1 MSIRTIDV
9 PDRFIRCFNFLA
21 STKGGTVDDVKAE
34 SYYQTLGTLSIEAVE
49 EAARRL
55 CQQPTQ
61 FLPSAGEW
69 FQQAKAIANSTW
81 KLSSEKATLQL
92 AESRDPEQ
100 EEKDAI
106 RQARSDFLDAIEK
119 MGYPL
124 NREVWEKRPIV
135 VPTYGCVVCKDTGW
149 KYHEKENVVSRCA
162 CLHTNPVLERRRADA
177 ADRKSRSVK
186 LSGGTSA
193 DVAVQRGSSSP

>member
-1 MSIRTIDV
+1 MSIRTKDV

-21 STKGGTVDDVKAE
+21 STKGGTVDEVKAE
-34 SYYQTLGTLSIEAVE
+34 SCYETLGSLSIEAVE

-55 CQQPTQ
+55 CQQAEQ

-81 KLSSEKATLQL
+81 KLSSEKAVLHL

-106 RQARSDFLDAIEK
+106 RQARSDFLDAMEK
-119 MGYPL
+119 MGHPL
-124 NREVWEKRPIV
+124 DRKVWESRPIV
-135 VPTYGCVVCKDTGW
+135 VPRYGCAVCRDTGW
-149 KYHEKENVVSRCA
+149 EYHETENAVSRCA
-162 CLHTNPVLERRRADA
+162 CFHTNPVLLA
-177 ADRKSRSVK
+177 SR
-186 LSGGTSA
+186 
-193 DVAVQRGSSSP
+193 VAPS